1 MYRSAWD
8 LKTCGHSRF
17 TVINNRSQMKISKNN
32 ISFFLFFFFAFLGL
46 HMWHMKVSRPG
57 VKWELQ
63 LPAYITATPM
73 QDPSCICNLHRCSWQ
88 HWILNKARDWT
99 HILMDTSWVCYHWTT
114 TGTPK
119 NNFPLFWTRHIFW
132 RETSSKIKKKI
143 LYLRKHSPCQSTSS
157 NQDAVD
163 IERDQ

>member
-1 MYRSAWD
+1 MPYLLQYPIRLKGILAGSSRPHLQPVVQTHPVSESLVAGLCMYRSAWD

-88 HWILNKARDWT
+88 HWILNKARD
-99 HILMDTSWVCYHWTT
+99 
-114 TGTPK
+114 
-119 NNFPLFWTRHIFW
+119 
-132 RETSSKIKKKI
+132 
-143 LYLRKHSPCQSTSS
+143 
-157 NQDAVD
+157 
-163 IERDQ
+163 